1 MSSRVKGAER
11 KEPIKNASFFSC
23 LRLTRFPKA
32 VWLGAILVCA
42 VCWGLNFPV
51 SKLALAGTELD
62 PGAFVTLRSACLE
75 KSIIF
80 IENMGFSTWGVC
92 LFEKFW
98 AHVAQRLAH

>member
-1 MSSRVKGAER
+1 MKRG
-11 KEPIKNASFFSC
+11 FF
-23 LRLTRFPKA
+23 
-32 VWLGAILVCA
+32 GA

-80 IENMGFSTWGVC
+80 IEN
-92 LFEKFW
+92 
-98 AHVAQRLAH
+98 